1 MKKGLT
7 KLVFILGRSGSMN
20 GLESDTVGGYNMLLQ
35 KQKNGRT
42 KL

>member
-7 KLVFILGRSGSMN
+7 KLIFILGRSGSMS
-20 GLESDTVGGYNMLLQ
+20 GLKSDTIGVYNMLLQ